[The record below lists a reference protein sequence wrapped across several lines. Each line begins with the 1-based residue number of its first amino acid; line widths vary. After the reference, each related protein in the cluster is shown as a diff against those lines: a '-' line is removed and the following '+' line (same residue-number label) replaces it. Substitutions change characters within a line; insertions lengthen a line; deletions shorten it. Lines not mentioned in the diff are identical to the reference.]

1 MLLSGFGFWLL
12 GGLLLLL
19 VIDSYT
25 CNATTYFELKVVV
38 LQLVFLCAGF
48 EGVHLVWLLVDLAED
63 AGCDDGGGDE
73 SQGD

>member
-1 MLLSGFGFWLL
+1 MLLSGFGFWLP

-19 VIDSYT
+19 VIGSYT
-25 CNATTYFELKVVV
+25 CNAATYFESKVVV

-73 SQGD
+73 NQGD